1 MTMRP
6 RRAAR
11 QACEPPRRESR
22 GVFTLPEPAKQS
34 QNSFETQHLGHA
46 ALNEAADLK
55 LRAEWRGGQL
65 LKIRERNKGG
75 RPPKKPD
82 SKKTGSTVEP
92 VLSDLGI
99 TKKQSH
105 RWQLEAE
112 VPEKTFEKF
121 VAETKVKG
129 EELTSRGLRQLSSRW
144 QRMALVGAS
153 EGNYQERWQAAVA
166 DLEAQVARCERDGE
180 AEEDD
185 DV

>member
-1 MTMRP
+1 
-6 RRAAR
+6 
-11 QACEPPRRESR
+11 
-22 GVFTLPEPAKQS
+22 
-34 QNSFETQHLGHA
+34 
-46 ALNEAADLK
+46 
-55 LRAEWRGGQL
+55 
-65 LKIRERNKGG
+65 
-75 RPPKKPD
+75 
-82 SKKTGSTVEP
+82 
-92 VLSDLGI
+92 
-99 TKKQSH
+99 
-105 RWQLEAE
+105 

-153 EGNYQERWQAAVA
+153 EGNYQEQWQAAVA